1 MYLGLFDVHLVL
13 DLSRQVQVEVEDSRF
28 FELMIRVMKDLD
40 AE

>member
-13 DLSRQVQVEVEDSRF
+13 DLSQQVQVEVEDSQF